1 MPMYDLLKYS
11 SNYSDITGSLWFYYK
26 DEATIFNND
35 IVNTDAFKSFKY
47 MTKLLGNTEVDGV
60 NRILRNTTIT
70 VPLKHLSN
78 LWRPLGKPLI
88 NCKVEV
94 KLKWTKYCLLALNGT
109 ENDDANSNNIV
120 SLSSTQNYVCL

>member
-1 MPMYDLLKYS
+1 MLMYDLLKYS

-35 IVNTDAFKSFKY
+35 IVNTDAFKFFKY

-78 LWRPLGKPLI
+78 LWSHL
-88 NCKVEV
+88 E
-94 KLKWTKYCLLALNGT
+94 
-109 ENDDANSNNIV
+109 SH
-120 SLSSTQNYVCL
+120 